1 MKKFLILILVIY
13 LFGILSSANQIVEQE
28 IQGNLSSGELPSQE
42 VAAFY
47 EFNYNF
53 ETGLEN
59 VLCNALDFPKGM
71 TFTQSGSKCYV
82 WWDGTH
88 DSTRPTNNQKTK
100 NGHKIII
107 NAVNNESSLNFYFNI
122 KIYSWIIPLEEGWN
136 LISIPLVPEEDNS
149 IENVILDQLGDEGQ
163 DVLPGGTEYVVY
175 SYQYDGESSDW
186 LKSRASGYGD
196 LDTVMPGY
204 AYWIKV
210 TDDAVLKGMGVKS
223 DILGSPTP
231 EIKVPTNTWT
241 MIGRY
246 GIIGDGTNIYVPDS
260 RVHGAL
266 GKFPAL
272 SSIMRG
278 EENKLSTYGLDSEK
292 NFIEINKLYNN
303 EGYWL
308 FIENRGNYTS
318 SEETYSPLPED
329 DKYYLNN

>member
-1 MKKFLILILVIY
+1 MEYYSFDI
-13 LFGILSSANQIVEQE
+13 
-28 IQGNLSSGELPSQE
+28 
-42 VAAFY
+42 
-47 EFNYNF
+47 
-53 ETGLEN
+53 T
-59 VLCNALDFPKGM
+59 
-71 TFTQSGSKCYV
+71 V
-82 WWDGTH
+82 W
-88 DSTRPTNNQKTK
+88 
-100 NGHKIII
+100 
-107 NAVNNESSLNFYFNI
+107 
-122 KIYSWIIPLEEGWN
+122 SWIIELESNAENQGWN
-136 LISIPLVPEEDNS
+136 LISIPLVPENDNS

-278 EENKLSTYGLDSEK
+278 SNNELHLVESNGEGSFVSTDE
-292 NFIEINKLYNN
+292 LYNN

-308 FIENRGNYTS
+308 FTENEGDYTS
-318 SEETYSPLPED
+318 TKETYSPLPED
-329 DKYYLNN
+329 DVYYLNN